1 MSALHQA
8 QRIHRVKKAFS
19 KSRLNTLIRQTRR
32 GSPAAL
38 QDHYKLVIDLT
49 TNKTGKHTFHFEPT
63 NLINVH
69 IPGPRRNYFRIA
81 RTPNQV
87 PYATKP
93 VKGKNKE
100 WDTLQK
106 NIEKLLQEIFNPG
119 TQVRL
124 PNPFYSNNYKRDKVF
139 HIANYKWKRDDHP
152 SSLGN
157 YKFIIDVDRNNNL
170 VVTINVKLEGHW
182 VKDTHTISPPKA
194 PPPPPQ
200 HFGERITRACD
211 AHLEAVRDL
220 VSSYQESR
228 EFDKRMTRHKSQ
240 QAALTAIQA
249 ASTARR
255 QTRRRRRQA
264 AADAARIAR
273 MGGPQAAS
281 AARRLARRQA
291 ARRQRR
297 TRIRQGRAAAN
308 IQRMVR
314 GRQTRRYAAQVG
326 GCGSRR
332 RSRTRRRRRK

>member
-8 QRIHRVKKAFS
+8 QQIHRVKKAFS

-32 GSPAAL
+32 GSAGAL

-49 TNKTGKHTFHFEPT
+49 TNKTGKHTIHFEPD
-63 NLINVH
+63 NLMNVH

-81 RTPNQV
+81 RTPNQA
-87 PYATKP
+87 PYAVKP

-106 NIEKLLQEIFNPG
+106 NIEKLLQEIFKPG

-124 PNPFYSNNYKRDKVF
+124 QNLFYPNNPKRNKVF
-139 HIANYKWKRDDHP
+139 HITEYIWKRRPHP

-157 YKFIIDVDRNNNL
+157 YKFIIDVDRSNNL

-182 VKDTHTISPPKA
+182 VKDTHTISPPK
-194 PPPPPQ
+194 PPPPPPK

-211 AHLEAVRDL
+211 AHLASVRDL

-228 EFDKRMTRHKSQ
+228 EFEKKVKQHKSQ
-240 QAALTAIQA
+240 QAAARTRRNIRLRRRARNVPAVQHFVQRARQHQGRRRA
-249 ASTARR
+249 AAATTVQRAVRR
-255 QTRRRRRQA
+255 QTRRRR
-264 AADAARIAR
+264 
-273 MGGPQAAS
+273 
-281 AARRLARRQA
+281 
-291 ARRQRR
+291 
-297 TRIRQGRAAAN
+297 AAAN
-308 IQRMVR
+308 IQRIAR
-314 GRQTRRYAAQVG
+314 GRQTRRRAAQVG

-332 RSRTRRRRRK
+332 RSRTRRRRK